1 MRERSA
7 IAKTLFHTLFRPVVA
22 MATTSRSLMCMTPK
36 DAAASAPR
44 RGTSTMNQFAGKR
57 SCWDTRRG
65 TTVVETAL
73 VLPVFL
79 LFVLGLVELGHVLMV
94 KNVLRGACR
103 EAARLGSTEG
113 NSTADVQELVLN
125 HLGSCIDTSAVDVF
139 VKNAGV
145 YDEGGAP
152 PNSGSDL
159 EALPDIELSD
169 AESRT
174 LFLVRAKINYNDVAV
189 IPLSIP
195 YLGYYLDNLVLNGQA
210 FMRRE

>member
-1 MRERSA
+1 
-7 IAKTLFHTLFRPVVA
+7 
-22 MATTSRSLMCMTPK
+22 
-36 DAAASAPR
+36 
-44 RGTSTMNQFAGKR
+44 MNRFARKQ

-79 LFVLGLVELGHVLMV
+79 LFVLGLVELGHALMV

-152 PNSGSDL
+152 PETGAEL
-159 EALPDIELSD
+159 ESLPNIELSD

-174 LFLVRAKINYNDVAV
+174 LFLVRATINYNDVAV